1 MLNFKSV
8 IALFALVFGFYAQ
21 AQNMGAFLDRRGHFF
36 IYDNGVVSKHEFLPI
51 KFFKVGGDCVVYE
64 NIKGEYIVYGN
75 GNSQRFTAFTNPDQL
90 QFSENFMLTRMAGL
104 LTVITNSQA
113 KTISLRNRVEV
124 AGGNESIDVY
134 DRNRNK
140 FLTQSLDDGSFA
152 FGDRT
157 IAFVDYDDRFKI
169 FEGKENK
176 EIEFDPPLSYAVS
189 DDMVA
194 YIDETN
200 QLKLYS
206 EGQTEI
212 IFNDFVNYRVGNSYL
227 FYVDDSYQLV
237 YVDAKTLE
245 KKNLAEDV
253 LDYIVGDNVFAFL
266 DYYDAFFVVENGEAI
281 ELFDYPPDNYA
292 YYGDMLYYEDAQGIS
307 HVRYKGEDFPLEVYP
322 LNRVQ
327 FYDDIVVYIDR
338 EGYLKGVYEGVPF
351 HLTNEQVTQ
360 FDLQFRVIVYQT
372 GNQDFHIFHDGKVVY

>member
-1 MLNFKSV
+1 MYIFKWL
-8 IALFALVFGFYAQ
+8 IALFTIYSTFYVD

-36 IYDNGVVSKHEFLPI
+36 VYDNGVVSKQEFLPI
-51 KFFKVGGDCVVYE
+51 RFFKVGGDCVVYE
-64 NIKGEYIVYGN
+64 NIKGEYIVYGK
-75 GNSQRFTAFTNPDQL
+75 GKSQKFTAFTSPDEL
-90 QFSENFMLTRMAGL
+90 HFSENFMLTRMAGL
-104 LTVITNSQA
+104 LTVITHSQA

-124 AGGNESIDVY
+124 AGGNENIDVY
-134 DRNRNK
+134 SKERKK
-140 FLTQSLDDGSFA
+140 FITQALDDGSFG
-152 FGDRT
+152 FGDRM
-157 IAFVDYDDRFKI
+157 IAFVDYDDRFKV
-169 FEGKENK
+169 FEGAEKK

-206 EGQTEI
+206 DGESEI

-227 FYVDDSYQLV
+227 FFVDDSYQLV
-237 YVDAKTLE
+237 YVDPKTLE
-245 KKNLAEDV
+245 QTYLAEDV
-253 LDYIVGDNVFAFL
+253 LDYIIGDNVFAFL
-266 DYYDAFFVVENGEAI
+266 DYYDAFFVVENGKAI

-307 HVRYKGEDFPLEVYP
+307 HVRYKGKDFPLEVYP
-322 LNRVQ
+322 LNKVQ

-338 EGYLKGVYEGVPF
+338 EGYLKGVYEGMPF

-372 GNQDFHIFHDGKVVY
+372 GNQDFHIYHNGKVVY